1 VEIPDILF
9 ILRNMAVRAGY
20 MAEAHK
26 KVAGFLIKTG
36 HMVPLSDEYKEVR
49 KKFGLPDI
57 PPTVL
62 ENKDAAEK
70 FQKLVK
76 KTGFDK
82 LLSGEGDK

>member
-1 VEIPDILF
+1 
-9 ILRNMAVRAGY
+9 MAVKAGY

-36 HMVPLSDEYKEVR
+36 HMVPLSDEYKAIR
-49 KKFGLPDI
+49 KKFGLPEI
-57 PPTVL
+57 PPTVM
-62 ENKDAAEK
+62 ENKEAAEK

-82 LLSGEGDK
+82 LIAGEGGK